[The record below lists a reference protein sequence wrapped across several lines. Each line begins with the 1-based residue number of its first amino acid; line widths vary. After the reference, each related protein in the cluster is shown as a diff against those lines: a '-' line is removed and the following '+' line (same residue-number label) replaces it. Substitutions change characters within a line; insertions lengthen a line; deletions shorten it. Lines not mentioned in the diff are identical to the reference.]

1 MEDIQKLNRYFTDIY
16 YHLHPAQTDKL
27 THQALRILQQIQ
39 KEPKTTITDVANRA
53 NISHNTASEHV
64 KRLIQ
69 KGFLQKARNKND
81 ERIVFLTLTD
91 DGIKVIKG
99 NTELDEDK
107 LKGLFKILPEQE
119 KETIIKGFETL
130 AKSLHLR

>member
-1 MEDIQKLNRYFTDIY
+1 MEDIQKLNHYFTDIY
-16 YHLHPAQTDKL
+16 YHLHPEQTDKL

-39 KEPKTTITDVANRA
+39 KEHKTTISDVANRA

-69 KGFLQKARNKND
+69 KGYLLKSRSKDD
-81 ERIVFLTLTD
+81 ERIVFLTLTEE
-91 DGIKVIKG
+91 GVKTIKE
-99 NTELDEDK
+99 NTELDEGK
-107 LKGLFKILPEQE
+107 LTSLFQHLSVSE
-119 KETIIKGFETL
+119 KETILKGFETL